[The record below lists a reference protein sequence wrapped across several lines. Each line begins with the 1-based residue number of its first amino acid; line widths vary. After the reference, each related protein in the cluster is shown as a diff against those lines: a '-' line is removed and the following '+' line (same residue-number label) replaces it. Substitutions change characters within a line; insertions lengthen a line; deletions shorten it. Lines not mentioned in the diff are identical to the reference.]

1 MQVLVGQFSSNF
13 EIRDLL
19 LSTADES
26 EENII
31 EIDNG
36 SFRWKGWQPPK
47 EHSKKDD
54 KTKRHTSEYDVIEQP
69 FLLEDIN
76 LQIRR
81 VMMHY
86 KCSSYRLSQKQMLMF
101 GRRLFPKF

>member
-1 MQVLVGQFSSNF
+1 MRHPVLVGQFSNNF
-13 EIRDLL
+13 EICDLWF
-19 LSTADES
+19 SIADES

-47 EHSKKDD
+47 EDSEKDD
-54 KTKRHTSEYDVIEQP
+54 RAKRHTSEYDVIDQP

-81 VMMHY
+81 VMT
-86 KCSSYRLSQKQMLMF
+86 QKSVAHT
-101 GRRLFPKF
+101 G